1 MKPNM
6 NTWELR
12 QNSVEGEEDD
22 GDDVDTLMV
31 RAVVVKSSTMIRTS
45 AIMMM

>member
-12 QNSVEGEEDD
+12 NSVEGEEDD